1 LSSNF
6 ESEDVES
13 ISKIVRVFEDLVRL
27 IFSELRYQS
36 EGIDTEDSFLILE
49 SWIRDVMELASRYNI
64 YRRFFGGELIV

>member
-1 LSSNF
+1 M
-6 ESEDVES
+6 
-13 ISKIVRVFEDLVRL
+13 RL